1 MHGIQA
7 RECVQRT
14 SFVLTGNNAVELID
28 KKIVGGYRS
37 PWRRFCPNALSIAA
51 SFATTIG
58 SPPERLPALEEDNT
72 MLMRISLKCIQQL
85 GLALCITVCSYNVN
99 AARAENK
106 ITFAYSSIGSMAT
119 AVWMA
124 KETKAF
130 EKYGIQADI
139 IFISSGPVVVQSLIG
154 GDLQG
159 GSGASNAV
167 INAVLNGAPI
177 VAVAATANRPYHR
190 LWVQPE
196 IKKIEDLRGK
206 TLGVTRFGSIT
217 DNLTRILLR
226 RNGLEGAV
234 NVRQMGGT
242 MEVAA
247 AFQNR
252 AIAGAVTSDLRVD
265 PSVQPKLLVKL
276 IDMGIP
282 YSMNMIAVSRDYY
295 RRNPE
300 TVEGMVKAYAEGVA
314 AMNQQ
319 KEKAFKVIAKYA
331 RMTDPKMIEDHYRD
345 SVTYLDR
352 IPRAE
357 PEAVQTILEFMGKK
371 GTPVETFQDN
381 TIVDRLVREGFF
393 EKLYKKS

>member
-1 MHGIQA
+1 M
-7 RECVQRT
+7 RT
-14 SFVLTGNNAVELID
+14 IHNCIRVLAFVLLTV
-28 KKIVGGYRS
+28 
-37 PWRRFCPNALSIAA
+37 
-51 SFATTIG
+51 
-58 SPPERLPALEEDNT
+58 
-72 MLMRISLKCIQQL
+72 
-85 GLALCITVCSYNVN
+85 LCSQS
-99 AARAENK
+99 ARVAQAETK

-119 AVWMA
+119 GVWMA
-124 KETKAF
+124 KEIRAF

-196 IKKIEDLRGK
+196 IKRVEDLRGK

-226 RNGLEGAV
+226 RNGLEGSV

-242 MEVAA
+242 LEVAA

-265 PSVQPKLLVKL
+265 PSVHPKLLVKL
-276 IDMGIP
+276 VDMGIP

-319 KEKAFKVIAKYA
+319 KELALKVIAKYA

-381 TIVDRLVREGFF
+381 TIVDRLVKEGFF
-393 EKLYKKS
+393 DKLYKKS